1 MGLLILAVL
10 NVTYNVCCSPR
21 LCFCLSCC
29 RHSDKGF
36 NIDVERPLRVKATNP
51 SDLDTHLSVQTVDCV
66 DRLSVSCSDTDSDS
80 EDEAYYSGS
89 SMESLPTSS
98 SHLPSHVSSLSR
110 VCWKKKGHNRAKSA
124 RHRSQPETRPVV
136 PNLSSK
142 GKTIFLQIYTCKHWT
157 IGLLD
162 KCFLLFYLFFVVTLI
177 Y

>member
-1 MGLLILAVL
+1 MLLL
-10 NVTYNVCCSPR
+10 NVCCSPR

-36 NIDVERPLRVKATNP
+36 IIDVERSLRVKATNP
-51 SDLDTHLSVQTVDCV
+51 SDLDTQLSVQGHPHLSCRNVSQDCV
-66 DRLSVSCSDTDSDS
+66 DRLSVSCSDTDSDT

-110 VCWKKKGHNRAKSA
+110 VCWKKKGHNSRTKSA
-124 RHRSQPETRPVV
+124 RHWSQPETRPVI

-162 KCFLLFYLFFVVTLI
+162 ECFLLFYLL
-177 Y
+177 